1 MTAAGA
7 LAADLD
13 AGRYE
18 AAALRLIAGLLIA
31 LRDSTPPARE
41 AMLALLTHEGTS
53 GSEGGRA

>member
-18 AAALRLIAGLLIA
+18 AAALRLVAGLLIA
-31 LRDSTPPARE
+31 LRDSAPPARE
-41 AMLALLTHEGTS
+41 AMLTLLLREALPQT
-53 GSEGGRA
+53 EGGRP

>member
-7 LAADLD
+7 LTADLD

-31 LRDSTPPARE
+31 LRDSAPPARE
-41 AMLALLTHEGTS
+41 AMLALLTRDA
-53 GSEGGRA
+53 SEADGGQR

>member
-18 AAALRLIAGLLIA
+18 AAALRLLAGLLIT
-31 LRDSTPPARE
+31 LRDSAPAARE
-41 AMLALLTHEGTS
+41 AMLTLLTRDVS
-53 GSEGGRA
+53 DSEGGAR

>member
-31 LRDSTPPARE
+31 LRDTTPPARE
-41 AMLALLTHEGTS
+41 AMLALLSHEATS
-53 GSEGGRA
+53 HLDGGRL

>member
-18 AAALRLIAGLLIA
+18 AAALRLLAGLLIA
-31 LRDSTPPARE
+31 LRDSAPPARE
-41 AMLALLTHEGTS
+41 AMLTLLTREGAS
-53 GSEGGRA
+53 GIEGGRP

>member
-31 LRDSTPPARE
+31 LRDSAPPARE
-41 AMLALLTHEGTS
+41 AMLALLTREAASPTD
-53 GSEGGRA
+53 GGRP

>member
-18 AAALRLIAGLLIA
+18 AAALRLVAGLLIA
-31 LRDSTPPARE
+31 LRDSAPPARE
-41 AMLALLTHEGTS
+41 AMLTLLLREASPQT
-53 GSEGGRA
+53 EGGRP